1 MHRAAVP
8 ARARRGLLRPLPAM
22 DLPFL
27 ILVLT
32 LVGFGLVMLYSAS
45 SAVALY
51 RRGDAWAYV
60 RPQLLYAAMGIGAMW
75 AASRVDY
82 HIYHKLAWPLLG
94 LSMVLLTAVL
104 SAQMSW
110 AAGTEPPV
118 DLDPAE
124 EQTLLHVGREYRF
137 YFTDA
142 QGEIP
147 DPEFWEGCTLEAEL
161 DEEEER
167 EYTETFEVRAD
178 EAGRLYLAVELSPEN
193 SGLRTIRYKTAF
205 ENADG
210 ERWFAWNE
218 LKALFE
224 PVDVQE
230 EEIWIWY
237 EEDCWPRDYDD
248 DTVQYLNFT
257 RQEVIFDPEL
267 EQVTLH
273 FGNDAVYTVA
283 LGEERR
289 FRLGCVTEPDQAL
302 RAALGDQAGEAEVVD
317 FTGDPRFEAVGTLTL
332 RSEKQ
337 YLYLW
342 KDGVFTLLD
351 SVWDGSTHT
360 LQTAELGCYVL
371 TDIPL

>member
-1 MHRAAVP
+1 MKRLFAA
-8 ARARRGLLRPLPAM
+8 
-22 DLPFL
+22 
-27 ILVLT
+27 
-32 LVGFGLVMLYSAS
+32 
-45 SAVALY
+45 
-51 RRGDAWAYV
+51 
-60 RPQLLYAAMGIGAMW
+60 
-75 AASRVDY
+75 
-82 HIYHKLAWPLLG
+82 
-94 LSMVLLTAVL
+94 VLLTAVL

-118 DLDPAE
+118 DLNPAE

-230 EEIWIWY
+230 AEIWIWY

-283 LGEERR
+283 LGRSGASCWDASPNRIRR
-289 FRLGCVTEPDQAL
+289 CVRHWGIRPGKPKWWTSPEIPGL
-302 RAALGDQAGEAEVVD
+302 RRWG
-317 FTGDPRFEAVGTLTL
+317 P
-332 RSEKQ
+332 
-337 YLYLW
+337 
-342 KDGVFTLLD
+342 
-351 SVWDGSTHT
+351 
-360 LQTAELGCYVL
+360 
-371 TDIPL
+371 